1 MESKAS
7 TAAPASQAM
16 TSLHDIVLDYVI
28 NSAYSNTAKVLA
40 QNSDRTRTLASPSAS
55 PTPPLTGA
63 DDDDAAAAAMDVD
76 GGASLD
82 GGGRAERDSTIL
94 DDAALAS
101 IDRRREILDYI
112 LSGAVVRAV
121 AALNA
126 HFPAVLNPT
135 TAAALS
141 ALRNGAE
148 PSHSNGASSN
158 GAESNG
164 AGNGTTNGASNLSP
178 YLPQPSPSR
187 ARTAPST
194 PGATAPPP
202 PPTNHTTPLF
212 ARSSDPGHVKLNLSI
227 QRYIE
232 EMRSVP
238 TQSATSSPSSSIDS
252 LTGSTALSGD
262 TFRDLMAMHQ
272 ELHTEAMKLRPEHRA
287 AYLQEIKDVTALLG
301 YNNPETSIL
310 GGFLEQER
318 RVALAQQVNAAILRS
333 QGRPVQSH
341 LEQIARATS
350 AIYSTL
356 HDAGIDPQPSWTADS
371 KSVANWRIADQ
382 LKRRSFQKGG
392 FSLHE
397 YVWELA

>member
-1 MESKAS
+1 MG
-7 TAAPASQAM
+7 
-16 TSLHDIVLDYVI
+16 
-28 NSAYSNTAKVLA
+28 
-40 QNSDRTRTLASPSAS
+40 
-55 PTPPLTGA
+55 LTE
-63 DDDDAAAAAMDVD
+63 
-76 GGASLD
+76 L
-82 GGGRAERDSTIL
+82 
-94 DDAALAS
+94 
-101 IDRRREILDYI
+101 EILDFI

-178 YLPQPSPSR
+178 YLPQPSSSR
-187 ARTAPST
+187 SRTAPST
-194 PGATAPPP
+194 PGGAAPPP
-202 PPTNHTTPLF
+202 PPTNHTVPLF
-212 ARSSDPGHVKLNLSI
+212 TRSSDPGHVKLNLSI

-262 TFRDLMAMHQ
+262 PFRDLMTMHQ

-310 GGFLEQER
+310 RGFLEQER
-318 RVALAQQVNAAILRS
+318 RIALAQQVNAAIL
-333 QGRPVQSH
+333 
-341 LEQIARATS
+341 
-350 AIYSTL
+350 
-356 HDAGIDPQPSWTADS
+356 S
-371 KSVANWRIADQ
+371 KSAAAAAA
-382 LKRRSFQKGG
+382 GG
-392 FSLHE
+392 RERMTTAF
-397 YVWELA
+397 VTTGGARELAPLHLLSSVPRLFSAQSPDRRCHHWLIVIASPLPAPPYPEPH